1 MQLAESRS
9 IEPSTIP
16 DINDLLTKFLQQFP
30 LLYTKRHNV
39 QSVHSIAHIGATV
52 QDFEFLTASSLFL
65 FLISGLITSTI
76 HATRRHAIEIR
87 NNLRFLRLACI
98 EIDKP

>member
-52 QDFEFLTASSLFL
+52 QDFGQLSNYSTFNFQSLLGISSSFETLFRKYPSKQT
-65 FLISGLITSTI
+65 IS
-76 HATRRHAIEIR
+76 
-87 NNLRFLRLACI
+87 N
-98 EIDKP
+98 K